1 MALELYVMLRFVVFT
16 FEVLALIMI
25 LRSALVQ
32 LWLSDIQTS
41 TSQWMHSIAMTIDNK
56 QLATFRNGI
65 AEHVQSL
72 TAPQI
77 EYLYK
82 ITSTKTE
89 LNSFHQHYCLEG
101 DKNPFIYGPNLHY
114 VCGEIS
120 RKAILKV

>member
-1 MALELYVMLRFVVFT
+1 MLRFVIVT

-41 TSQWMHSIAMTIDNK
+41 TSQWMHSVVMRIDNQ
-56 QLATFRNGI
+56 QLGTLRNDVV
-65 AEHVQSL
+65 EHVQNL
-72 TAPQI
+72 TNQQRK
-77 EYLYK
+77 YLYK

-89 LNSFHQHYCLEG
+89 LNRFHQYYCQAG

-114 VCGEIS
+114 ICAEIS
-120 RKAILKV
+120 RKGILEV